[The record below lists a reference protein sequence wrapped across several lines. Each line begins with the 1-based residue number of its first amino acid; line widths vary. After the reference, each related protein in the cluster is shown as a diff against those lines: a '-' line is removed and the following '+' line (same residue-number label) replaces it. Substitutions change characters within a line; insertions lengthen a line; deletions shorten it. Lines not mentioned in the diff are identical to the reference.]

1 MVEANV
7 TRRPIIANLNP
18 SLWHYWEGWNGFR
31 KTKWIMKQSFEG
43 NSETCL
49 TYGFYCCEETPWPQ
63 QLLYRKALFTW
74 ILSTEAYS
82 IVIKAGSMVACR
94 QTVPQ
99 GLRVLHPSGSAGIR
113 KRVTLGLAWTFE
125 TLKATTSDPFPQTNS
140 HSLQRSHS
148 SQCHSLSLQ
157 LYESMRAVLI
167 QITTAKGSLVYR
179 DLSGCVYPSFFF
191 FFKFVI
197 WAFDGVVSQ

>member
-1 MVEANV
+1 MTPATLIQESLIYLDLVYRGLLHCHQGRKHCGMQAN
-7 TRRPIIANLNP
+7 
-18 SLWHYWEGWNGFR
+18 
-31 KTKWIMKQSFEG
+31 
-43 NSETCL
+43 
-49 TYGFYCCEETPWPQ
+49 
-63 QLLYRKALFTW
+63 
-74 ILSTEAYS
+74 
-82 IVIKAGSMVACR
+82 
-94 QTVPQ
+94 TVPQ

-179 DLSGCVYPSFFF
+179 DLSGCVYPSSSFFF
-191 FFKFVI
+191 FFLI
-197 WAFDGVVSQ
+197 CHLSI